1 MAPNDSRAQRRLGT
15 RVRALRQKEG
25 LTQVEFAR
33 RLGISASYLNLI
45 EHNQRSLT
53 APLLLKIAEE
63 LHVDLQDFSDG
74 RDDDLAVALVEVLS
88 DPMFTEH
95 GVAPGQVHK
104 QLQDLVGASPAIAA
118 LRFDE
123 VSPIGRPVAGS
134 PLTSRN
140 SRWPCAWPVSPSAVE
155 RKTAATSL

>member
-1 MAPNDSRAQRRLGT
+1 MAPSDRSPKRLGT

-95 GVAPGQVHK
+95 GVAPGQVQK
-104 QLQDLVGASPAIAA
+104 QLSAPGEARAVSRPRRGLEARAVQAWSSGAGRALGPPACLGAPPG
-118 LRFDE
+118 L
-123 VSPIGRPVAGS
+123 
-134 PLTSRN
+134 LSR
-140 SRWPCAWPVSPSAVE
+140 R
-155 RKTAATSL
+155 